1 MNCHRVHPERQSM
14 RKLLLIMAIAWVAT
28 AAAAQSAD
36 RVVYAWKAGDIWKF
50 DLADNSAAQITRWGY
65 TGGPILA
72 PDGRRLAYLSTAPE
86 FIAQF
91 NAGTAAQSAG
101 TAPGNIWIMDIA
113 SERLTLIAA
122 QSDAGGGAAGILRSP
137 PAWSPDGR
145 KLAWLELDAGAQD
158 APAALKLHDVAAN
171 ATSLLADNVALGSQ
185 GDSDEMPILRWGLGG
200 IAKLRIENITGA
212 QHIDFYDPA
221 SGAPRSYELT
231 PEPSGALAARDFVW
245 ADHLGSS
252 LVALQIQDFWEII
265 NPHDGTRLRLS
276 DPPRLK
282 NRASSGAMQLI
293 PAAVANAAGDWDIHW
308 YATTGDNLQSSG
320 YVSPGVKN
328 SDVPALS
335 PDGVEM
341 AWRGGD
347 GVEHWRI
354 SMAEGNR
361 VQASAIGHLREF
373 PIPEPVS
380 VVWAPTEWV
389 TTGSVAGAPVL
400 LSASVNCG
408 LLPLLTAGQQAIVGP
423 DLSLRVRS
431 AARTSGE
438 VTGSLEGGAVVTID
452 EGPVCADGYNWYAV
466 SNDDISGWTAEGGG
480 GYWLLYHVACSDS
493 PATRLTTTMTATA
506 TGDRIVN
513 IRDGAGTAITE
524 VVWAVAAGDEFVV
537 TGLPQ
542 CGGGG
547 LRWYPVRIDEQ
558 LGWIAEGQSDFYWIE
573 PIES

>member
-1 MNCHRVHPERQSM
+1 M
-14 RKLLLIMAIAWVAT
+14 RRLLLILAIACVAI

-36 RVVYAWKAGDIWKF
+36 RVVYAWRAGDLWRF
-50 DLADNSAAQITRWGY
+50 NLADGSTTQITHWGY
-65 TGGPILA
+65 TGGPMLA
-72 PDGRRLAYLSTAPE
+72 PDGRHLAYLSTAPE

-91 NAGTAAQSAG
+91 ATGTAAQSTG

-113 SERLTLIAA
+113 TERLTLIAA
-122 QSDAGGGAAGILRSP
+122 QSDAGAGAAGYLRSP

-145 KLAWLELDAGAQD
+145 QLAWLELDAGAQE
-158 APAALKLHDVAAN
+158 AQAALKLHDIAAG
-171 ATSLLADNVALGSQ
+171 ATSLLADNVALESSGGSIQ
-185 GDSDEMPILRWGLGG
+185 MPILRWGPGG
-200 IAKLRIENITGA
+200 IAKLRRDQPA
-212 QHIDFYDPA
+212 DRQFIDFYDAATGTATTYDLGLNA
-221 SGAPRSYELT
+221 SGD
-231 PEPSGALAARDFVW
+231 EPVRDFVW
-245 ADHLGSS
+245 VNHLGSS
-252 LVALQIQDFWEII
+252 LVALQIQDYWEII

-282 NRASSGAMQLI
+282 NRAVSGAMQLI

-308 YATTGDNLQSSG
+308 YATTGANLQSSG
-320 YVSPGVKN
+320 YVSPGV
-328 SDVPALS
+328 SDNFLPALS
-335 PDGVEM
+335 PAGLEM

-361 VQASAIGHLREF
+361 AQASAVVQGREF

-389 TTGSVAGAPVL
+389 TTGAVAGAPVL

-431 AARTSGE
+431 SAQTGAE
-438 VTGSLEGGAVVTID
+438 VVGSLEGGAVVSVD
-452 EGPVCADGYNWYAV
+452 DGPVCADGYNWYAI

-480 GYWLLYHVACSDS
+480 GDYWLLYHVACSDS

-506 TGDRIVN
+506 SDDRVVN
-513 IRDGAGTAITE
+513 IRDGAGTANTE
-524 VVWAVAAGDEFVV
+524 VVWAVAADDEFVV

-547 LRWYPVRIDEQ
+547 LRWYPVRIDEK
-558 LGWIAEGQSDFYWIE
+558 LGWIAEGQGEFYWIE
-573 PIES
+573 PVASLSGR